1 MSSHC
6 CGPQSLDNRK
16 QGMQV
21 WSSWGSKQRFAMRL
35 QVSLKGQSEARLH
48 GVPTQRSVA
57 AKHLLVSILQDS
69 LRPVQSWLNTQ
80 SSRPRV
86 QSPVGIWKF
95 EQSDLAS
102 APAPGLESGRASK
115 DATPPVRPTVSSYSQ
130 AIITNIAKQDRITL
144 TEYPLSH
151 AQPSE
156 QKGSWDSSY
165 ETSQPAPWHHRRTAA
180 RRGPAPRVHLVLPTG
195 ARVHNAVYAA

>member
-1 MSSHC
+1 
-6 CGPQSLDNRK
+6 
-16 QGMQV
+16 
-21 WSSWGSKQRFAMRL
+21 MRL

-69 LRPVQSWLNTQ
+69 LRPVQSWSNTQ
-80 SSRPRV
+80 APRPRV
-86 QSPVGIWKF
+86 QSSVGIWKS

-115 DATPPVRPTVSSYSQ
+115 EDALLVRPTVSSYSQ
-130 AIITNIAKQDRITL
+130 AVITNIAKQDRTTL

-151 AQPSE
+151 VQPSE
-156 QKGSWDSSY
+156 RRDSWDISD

-180 RRGPAPRVHLVLPTG
+180 RRAPAPRVHHALPID